1 VLGRPRHKAPRRP
14 PFERLQ
20 AWSGAY
26 LALFLLVH
34 VVSVLSGRAM
44 LDLDTNF
51 WLAAGVMLAALVAAA
66 FSGAFYAVD
75 LPAAYRATFA

>member
-1 VLGRPRHKAPRRP
+1 MLGRPRHKSPRRL

-20 AWSGAY
+20 AWPGAY

-51 WLAAGVMLAALVAAA
+51 WFAAGVMLAA